1 MSTSWQHGYYSDT
14 SYTYGF
20 YREFAPNWLDWVALL
35 KGSEPPSTSGR
46 MLELGCGQGYGLSI
60 MAAANPDMKFVGVDF
75 NPEQIAHARSL
86 VRRTGL
92 TNIEFHHSGKNGTG

>member
-1 MSTSWQHGYYSDT
+1 MTTAWQHGYYSDT

-20 YREFAPNWLDWVALL
+20 YKEFAPNWLDWVALL
-35 KGSEPPSTSGR
+35 KGSEPPSTSNR
-46 MLELGCGQGYGLSI
+46 MLELGCGQGLGLCV
-60 MAAANPDMKFVGVDF
+60 MAAANPHMRFVGVDF

-92 TNIEFHHSGKNGTG
+92 KHI